1 MFSVSVVVQY
11 SMLLREIFVLV
22 YTHSPMTKALMRGG
36 NGGYKG
42 LKINGCIGVCSVIF
56 PID

>member
-1 MFSVSVVVQY
+1 
-11 SMLLREIFVLV
+11 MLLRECFLFFFSLSLLD
-22 YTHSPMTKALMRGG
+22 THSKTKSLMRAG
-36 NGGYKG
+36 NGGYEG